1 MEAQATHRRAGDR
14 GGGGD
19 GGSSSPSITKYL
31 ANQSQVLKWL
41 QDFSDKVEE
50 RAKGAAEEVNGLLD
64 EAGALELDMKTA
76 MISFNNLTR
85 QRFIEHASSGSKSKI
100 SDEDS
105 MHLKTTESMHGSLQ
119 SQVPA
124 QDYERDIL
132 PRYKEALHIGLSSCK
147 DHFRS
152 KGRSTTS
159 VFRAMSAYGPL
170 PHIIGSE
177 EYIHDN
183 SCGLADDMQPLSDD
197 FSWLRE
203 FQSESSDSRTA
214 DISESQIFG
223 AQRGYE
229 KGETDS
235 VVSAAR
241 EFKAMLEAALVN
253 PYKFYDDATI
263 TAQDG
268 SVEKKISTSE
278 DQVML
283 TGTSEAP
290 SGRSA
295 QEDNSEQTGLF
306 ASLQSADANP
316 HDIYSAL
323 VREGLFDTGDEILSM
338 DRGESADTPISG
350 LASGLANLGTA
361 DPAERGYS
369 INETTN
375 EEGYLIEGDDP
386 SPSNKDEQDDQTDAH
401 GVSSPEPEDGVSRPS

>member
-19 GGSSSPSITKYL
+19 GGSSSASIAKHL

-50 RAKGAAEEVNGLLD
+50 RAKGAAAEVNGLLD

-85 QRFIEHASSGSKSKI
+85 QRFIEHKI
-100 SDEDS
+100 SGEDS

-263 TAQDG
+263 TAQDA

-375 EEGYLIEGDDP
+375 EEGYLIEEDDP

>member
-1 MEAQATHRRAGDR
+1 
-14 GGGGD
+14 
-19 GGSSSPSITKYL
+19 
-31 ANQSQVLKWL
+31 
-41 QDFSDKVEE
+41 
-50 RAKGAAEEVNGLLD
+50 
-64 EAGALELDMKTA
+64 
-76 MISFNNLTR
+76 
-85 QRFIEHASSGSKSKI
+85 
-100 SDEDS
+100 

-124 QDYERDIL
+124 QDYECDIL

-214 DISESQIFG
+214 DISESQIFR

-263 TAQDG
+263 TAQDA

>member
-19 GGSSSPSITKYL
+19 GGSSSASIAKHL

-50 RAKGAAEEVNGLLD
+50 RAKGAAAEVNGLLD

-85 QRFIEHASSGSKSKI
+85 Q
-100 SDEDS
+100 S

-263 TAQDG
+263 TAQDA

-375 EEGYLIEGDDP
+375 EEGYLIEEDDP

>member
-1 MEAQATHRRAGDR
+1 MPPKEVVADGVAAVKEYMARRWHDARAEAAPSPRAPRCRRLRSVRTIWRRKMEAQATHRRAGDR

-19 GGSSSPSITKYL
+19 GGSSSPSIAKHL

-50 RAKGAAEEVNGLLD
+50 RAKGAAAEVNGLLD

-85 QRFIEHASSGSKSKI
+85 QRFPSFW
-100 SDEDS
+100 
-105 MHLKTTESMHGSLQ
+105 
-119 SQVPA
+119 
-124 QDYERDIL
+124 
-132 PRYKEALHIGLSSCK
+132 HIM
-147 DHFRS
+147 
-152 KGRSTTS
+152 
-159 VFRAMSAYGPL
+159 AMSAYGPL

-183 SCGLADDMQPLSDD
+183 SCGLADDVQPLSDD

-214 DISESQIFG
+214 DICESQIFG

-263 TAQDG
+263 TAQDA

-323 VREGLFDTGDEILSM
+323 VREGLFDTGDGILSM
-338 DRGESADTPISG
+338 DTGESAGTPISG
-350 LASGLANLGTA
+350 LASGLANLGIA

-375 EEGYLIEGDDP
+375 GEGLLIEGDDA

>member
-85 QRFIEHASSGSKSKI
+85 Q
-100 SDEDS
+100 S

>member
-14 GGGGD
+14 GGD
-19 GGSSSPSITKYL
+19 GGSSSASVSKHL

-50 RAKGAAEEVNGLLD
+50 RAKGAAAEVNGLLD

-85 QRFIEHASSGSKSKI
+85 QRFIEHKI

-105 MHLKTTESMHGSLQ
+105 MRLKTTESMQGSLQ
-119 SQVPA
+119 PQVLA
-124 QDYERDIL
+124 QDYECDIL

-177 EYIHDN
+177 EYNHDN
-183 SCGLADDMQPLSDD
+183 SCGLADDVQPLNDD

-203 FQSESSDSRTA
+203 FQSESSESCTA
-214 DISESQIFG
+214 DNSESQIFG
-223 AQRGYE
+223 AQQGYE
-229 KGETDS
+229 KGDTDS

-253 PYKFYDDATI
+253 PYKFYDDASI
-263 TAQDG
+263 TAQD
-268 SVEKKISTSE
+268 
-278 DQVML
+278 
-283 TGTSEAP
+283 
-290 SGRSA
+290 
-295 QEDNSEQTGLF
+295 
-306 ASLQSADANP
+306 ASL
-316 HDIYSAL
+316 
-323 VREGLFDTGDEILSM
+323 E
-338 DRGESADTPISG
+338 
-350 LASGLANLGTA
+350 
-361 DPAERGYS
+361 
-369 INETTN
+369 
-375 EEGYLIEGDDP
+375 
-386 SPSNKDEQDDQTDAH
+386 K
-401 GVSSPEPEDGVSRPS
+401 

>member
-85 QRFIEHASSGSKSKI
+85 Q
-100 SDEDS
+100 S

-159 VFRAMSAYGPL
+159 VFR
-170 PHIIGSE
+170 
-177 EYIHDN
+177 
-183 SCGLADDMQPLSDD
+183 PLSDD

>member
-1 MEAQATHRRAGDR
+1 MEAQATHRRGGDR
-14 GGGGD
+14 GGD
-19 GGSSSPSITKYL
+19 GGSSSASIAKHL

-50 RAKGAAEEVNGLLD
+50 RAKGAAAEVNGLLD

-100 SDEDS
+100 SDENS
-105 MHLKTTESMHGSLQ
+105 VHLKMTENIQGSLQ

-132 PRYKEALHIGLSSCK
+132 PRYKEALHVGLSSCK

-152 KGRSTTS
+152 KGCSTTS

-183 SCGLADDMQPLSDD
+183 SCGLADVQPLRDD

-203 FQSESSDSRTA
+203 FQSESSDSWTA
-214 DISESQIFG
+214 DISESQISG
-223 AQRGYE
+223 VQR
-229 KGETDS
+229 D
-235 VVSAAR
+235 
-241 EFKAMLEAALVN
+241 
-253 PYKFYDDATI
+253 DDATI
-263 TAQDG
+263 TEQDA
-268 SVEKKISTSE
+268 SVEREISTSE
-278 DQVML
+278 DPVML
-283 TGTSEAP
+283 IGTSEAA

-295 QEDNSEQTGLF
+295 QEDNSEETGLF
-306 ASLQSADANP
+306 ASLQSPDSNA

-338 DRGESADTPISG
+338 DTGESAGTPVSG
-350 LASGLANLGTA
+350 LASGLANLGIA
-361 DPAERGYS
+361 DPAERSYS

-375 EEGYLIEGDDP
+375 EEGQLIEGDDA
-386 SPSNKDEQDDQTDAH
+386 SPSNKDEVDDQTDAH

>member
-85 QRFIEHASSGSKSKI
+85 Q
-100 SDEDS
+100 S

-241 EFKAMLEAALVN
+241 EFKAMLEAAL
-253 PYKFYDDATI
+253 
-263 TAQDG
+263 
-268 SVEKKISTSE
+268 

-401 GVSSPEPEDGVSRPS
+401 GVSSPEPEDAYGF

>member
-1 MEAQATHRRAGDR
+1 MEAQATHRRGGDR
-14 GGGGD
+14 GGD
-19 GGSSSPSITKYL
+19 GGSSSASIAKHL

-50 RAKGAAEEVNGLLD
+50 RAKGAAAEVNGLLD

-85 QRFIEHASSGSKSKI
+85 QSV
-100 SDEDS
+100 
-105 MHLKTTESMHGSLQ
+105 HLKMTENIQGSLQ

-132 PRYKEALHIGLSSCK
+132 PRYKEALHVGLSSCK

-152 KGRSTTS
+152 KGCSTTS

-183 SCGLADDMQPLSDD
+183 SCGLADVQPLRDD

-203 FQSESSDSRTA
+203 FQSESSDSWTA
-214 DISESQIFG
+214 DISESQISG
-223 AQRGYE
+223 VQRGFE
-229 KGETDS
+229 KTMLFTD
-235 VVSAAR
+235 
-241 EFKAMLEAALVN
+241 
-253 PYKFYDDATI
+253 DDATI
-263 TAQDG
+263 TEQDA
-268 SVEKKISTSE
+268 SVEREISTSE
-278 DQVML
+278 DPVML
-283 TGTSEAP
+283 IGTSEAA

-295 QEDNSEQTGLF
+295 QEDNSEETGLF
-306 ASLQSADANP
+306 ASLQSPDSNA

-338 DRGESADTPISG
+338 DTGESAGTPVSG
-350 LASGLANLGTA
+350 LASGLANLGIA
-361 DPAERGYS
+361 DPAERSYS

-375 EEGYLIEGDDP
+375 EEGQLIEGDDA
-386 SPSNKDEQDDQTDAH
+386 SPSNKDEVDDQTDAH

>member
-1 MEAQATHRRAGDR
+1 MEAQAIHRRAGDR

-19 GGSSSPSITKYL
+19 GGSSSASIAKHL

-50 RAKGAAEEVNGLLD
+50 RAKGAAAEVNGLLD

-85 QRFIEHASSGSKSKI
+85 Q
-100 SDEDS
+100 S

-263 TAQDG
+263 RAQDA